1 MAIGYDTNVVTGEVE
16 SLINKLIKDTRDQMS
31 VIEDLI
37 IVLSLLSDEEIVY
50 YIADCNHNQVCSLLA
65 GVLFFIKDLN
75 AEDNNGDE

>member
-37 IVLSLLSDEEIVY
+37 IVLSHLSDEEIVN

-75 AEDNNGDE
+75 AEDNNSDE

>member
-37 IVLSLLSDEEIVY
+37 IVLSHLSDEEIVN
-50 YIADCNHNQVCSLLA
+50 YIADCNLSQVCSLLA
-65 GVLFFIKDLN
+65 GILFFIKDLN
-75 AEDNNGDE
+75 AEDNNSDE